1 MNRAL
6 LLTRAVFGF
15 LIVYLHGIPKLMG
28 GPERWQRL
36 GSSLTGS
43 LGIEGVNIFF
53 GFMAMMA
60 ETLGG
65 LLILIGLYTRISAS
79 FLAFT
84 MLVAFSGHLA
94 RDGFAGSE
102 NPLLFLAYFVG
113 LILSGAGTF
122 SVDKLRR
129 KK

>member
-28 GPERWQRL
+28 GPESWQRL

-65 LLILIGLYTRISAS
+65 LLILIGLYLS
-79 FLAFT
+79 
-84 MLVAFSGHLA
+84 
-94 RDGFAGSE
+94 
-102 NPLLFLAYFVG
+102 
-113 LILSGAGTF
+113 LIHI
-122 SVDKLRR
+122 
-129 KK
+129 

>member
-1 MNRAL
+1 
-6 LLTRAVFGF
+6 
-15 LIVYLHGIPKLMG
+15 MG

-65 LLILIGLYTRISAS
+65 LMILIGLYTKISAS

-102 NPLLFLAYFVG
+102 KPLLFLAYFVG